1 MINIYYYVNTDEN
14 SSYSTIILI
23 LKNYQI
29 IAIHYDKINKKKW
42 GIKIKIILEHI
53 GKVKN

>member
-1 MINIYYYVNTDEN
+1 MINIYYYVNIDEI

-29 IAIHYDKINKKKW
+29 IGIHYDKINKKKW